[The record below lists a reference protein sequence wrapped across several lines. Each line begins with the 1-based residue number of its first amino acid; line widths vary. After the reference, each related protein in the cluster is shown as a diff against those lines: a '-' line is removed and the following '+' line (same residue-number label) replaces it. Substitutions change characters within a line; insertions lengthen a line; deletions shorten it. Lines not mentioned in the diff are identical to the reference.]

1 MTKKRKTTSSKRSRK
16 KQAKFTPFAF
26 LLLLL
31 IIGFLFLGVYLKWFQ
46 VDWQALL
53 DGDFDHVILKPPVV
67 VEPVSGE
74 WYKLYFTSPQYPD
87 DERTRVYTIVDGLV
101 TAINNAQRSIDI
113 AIYEFNLDQIA
124 DALIAARARGV
135 QVRLVTDSDE
145 IDELEVLIRLQKEGF
160 PIVPDERGAIMH
172 NKFVVIDG
180 AAVWTG
186 SWNFT
191 PNDTFRNNNNAI
203 FIQSPDLAKNYTTE
217 FEEMFVRGEFGPTST
232 ANTPNPK
239 IQIGDT
245 LIETCFAPEDN
256 CSDKLVELVQS
267 AQQSITFMAFSFT
280 DVAIGQA
287 VSERGQAGVTVRG
300 IFETRGSET
309 EFSEFSQMKRQSLDV
324 LQDGNPYTLHH
335 KVFIIDNQVVT
346 LGSFNFSDNAN
357 RANDENMLII
367 HNPDLAAEFLAEFDR
382 NYTLA
387 QNSAQ

>member
-16 KQAKFTPFAF
+16 KQAKFTPGAI

-31 IIGFLFLGVYLKWFQ
+31 IVGILFLGSWFKWFQ
-46 VDWQALL
+46 VDWEAVLE
-53 DGDFDHVILKPPVV
+53 GDFEHAILKPPVV

-74 WYKLYFTSPQYPD
+74 WYQLYFTSPQYPD
-87 DERTRVYTIVDGLV
+87 DERTRVYTLIDGLV
-101 TAINNAQRSIDI
+101 AAINNAQRTIDI
-113 AIYEFNLDQIA
+113 AIYEFDLDQIA
-124 DALIAARARGV
+124 DALIAARNRGV

-145 IDELEVLIRLQKEGF
+145 LDQLDTLIRLKKERF

-172 NKFVVIDG
+172 NKFAVIDG

-203 FIQSPDLAKNYTTE
+203 LIQSPELAKNYTTE
-217 FEEMFVRGEFGPTST
+217 FEEMFLRHEFGPTSP
-232 ANTPNPK
+232 ANTPYPK
-239 IQIGDT
+239 IQLGDT
-245 LIETCFAPEDN
+245 LIETCFAPEDD
-256 CSDKLVELVQS
+256 CSDRLVELVQG
-267 AQQSITFMAFSFT
+267 AQHSITFMAFSFT

-287 VSERGQAGVTVRG
+287 VSERGRAGVAVRG

-309 EFSEFSQMKRQSLDV
+309 EFSEFAQMKRQNLDV
-324 LQDGNPYTLHH
+324 RQDGNPYTLHH

-367 HNPDLAAEFLAEFDR
+367 HNPDIAAEFLAEFDR

-387 QNSAQ
+387 QNAIQ